1 MYNKI
6 KTFLNEYYNINE
18 DLIKAES
25 ELVSELGLTS
35 FQLVEMCAQ
44 LEEEFEIDIDEDELT
59 NIITVDDM
67 ATLLDK
73 TIKKKSAK
81 TGILC

>member
-6 KTFLNEYYNINE
+6 KTFLNEYYNISE
-18 DLIKAES
+18 DVIKPES

-44 LEEEFEIDIDEDELT
+44 LEEEFDIDIDENELP
-59 NIITVDDM
+59 NIITVNDM
-67 ATLLDK
+67 AAVLDK
-73 TIKKKSAK
+73 EIKKVSA
-81 TGILC
+81 